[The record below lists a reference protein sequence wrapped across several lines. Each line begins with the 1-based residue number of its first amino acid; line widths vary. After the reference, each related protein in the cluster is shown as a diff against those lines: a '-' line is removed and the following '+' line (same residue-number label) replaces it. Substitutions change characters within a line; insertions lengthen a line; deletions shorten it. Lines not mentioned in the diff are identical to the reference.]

1 MSLLFWASQELEFII
16 SLALLL
22 KIKMSSYGVKLTKAY
37 DLYRNSRVGI
47 AMFDAIHELLEANLL
62 NPQQALIIVTQFD
75 FSIRRIMATKYSE
88 QNLFSFEAEVKSYR
102 LQPDWSVVLLE
113 NVAFY
118 QHFPSQKIQLY
129 RNQKDEASSSAMRIS
144 DKKYKEF
151 LKK

>member
-1 MSLLFWASQELEFII
+1 
-16 SLALLL
+16 
-22 KIKMSSYGVKLTKAY
+22 MSSYGIKLTKAY

-118 QHFPSQKIQLY
+118 QHFHL
-129 RNQKDEASSSAMRIS
+129 N
-144 DKKYKEF
+144 EF
-151 LKK
+151 NCIETRRMKHHRVQFGFLTRSTMNF

>member
-1 MSLLFWASQELEFII
+1 
-16 SLALLL
+16 
-22 KIKMSSYGVKLTKAY
+22 MSSYGVKLTKAY

-102 LQPDWSVVLLE
+102 LQSDWSVVLLE

-118 QHFPSQKIQLY
+118 QHIPSQKIQLY
-129 RNQKDEASSSAMRIS
+129 RNQKYNEASSSAMRIS